1 MRAGEPTQTLH
12 YHLRPSTHHTVH
24 KVELIRIL
32 LGLHLIKMSKK
43 GRTSY
48 SIGVDNQAAL
58 STLNGVKPTSGQYI
72 TDTILDTAVQIKKSR
87 NSASYSLK
95 FRWTV
100 GHTGIEGNEQAD
112 VEAKKA
118 VEGTTSD
125 RKNLL
130 PLLRKKIKSN
140 KAALKQH
147 KREQLKKCWAQEWT
161 VSPRFNKFKTLD
173 ASFLLSKFNKLTSN
187 SRLSRIDASCICQLR
202 TGHVPLNTYLEKVK
216 RVNNAKCPA
225 CSHPKEDTK
234 HYLQDCPKYMHK
246 RWALY

>member
-1 MRAGEPTQTLH
+1 M
-12 YHLRPSTHHTVH
+12 
-24 KVELIRIL
+24 
-32 LGLHLIKMSKK
+32 
-43 GRTSY
+43 
-48 SIGVDNQAAL
+48 
-58 STLNGVKPTSGQYI
+58 
-72 TDTILDTAVQIKKSR
+72 
-87 NSASYSLK
+87 
-95 FRWTV
+95 V
-100 GHTGIEGNEQAD
+100 GHTGIKGNEQAD

-118 VEGTTSD
+118 VEGTTLD

-140 KAALKQH
+140 TTALKQH
-147 KREQLKKCWAQEWT
+147 KREQLKKRWAQEWT

-246 RWALY
+246 RWALYQSCKAKQPKLKDLLNEEAMMVPLANYIQVTGRFEEGTGDRRQEQRE